1 MKSITTIRRSGPL
14 FAFVAALSLCTNQ
27 LSAFE
32 VSRYFS
38 DGTVL
43 QRDKENRI
51 WGTGAKDETVTVT
64 FSGQKK
70 TAKVDETGRWV
81 VTLEPM
87 PASDQGREII
97 ISSSINKQPSKINNV
112 VVGDVILF
120 ARQSS
125 IDVSLG
131 TTPEGK
137 QAADALDGST
147 ALRFIQIK
155 ASPSR
160 APLDNLTDSA
170 TAGWQTVDKKIAL
183 SMTAA
188 AFYLGRDLA
197 KEVDVP
203 IGIVDL
209 CMGYF
214 FSSAWL
220 SDKGLALAS
229 SKDVLGADD
238 VKAEMKFR
246 EEDIA
251 AWDKRLAGYVR
262 GKPDRGTVSDKP
274 LLGLSPIEMPY
285 FPSACYNTVIHP
297 LRGLVVKGMLLQ
309 LGNDYPYV
317 AFTRLRDMGK
327 ITDMA
332 ELSKANAD
340 SYSIT
345 KEGNRMTPAVLPVAV
360 DDLRASLGDASLP
373 VGWIMPPGTDVYSYG
388 THNRE
393 VREVQRR
400 AQMQTKNVDLIL
412 PGTEHIPM
420 SGQPADETLLA
431 TRCKQWVLGTFYGAK
446 GPVSG
451 PLFDRLEVKNGTVT
465 VYFKPGTAEGL
476 KAEGDALKHFELAGA
491 DRDFVPCK
499 AELDG
504 STVKLTTDAGFTPM
518 YARFGWSRKPIQG
531 LVNSAHLPAIPFSTD
546 TEWEYDWWG
555 DPAPVELPE
564 EYYTP
569 ANKWPKRDYAIINYE
584 TEGKDSHLGPTG
596 LWGSPA
602 GPNLLVGKI
611 TPESPA
617 DGKVLEGDLIYG
629 VNGTEFGSGPE
640 ENYRQFAAGITKA
653 EAEVGG
659 GTMILNIRRE
669 GKLIEVPV
677 KLEFMGAY
685 SATSPWDCEK
695 SKRIVKKAEDWMRNG
710 LRPHTGMPAT
720 DTYAYAGGNDNILL
734 LLASGNPELQGLV
747 RRFIRQELDEFDKK
761 NDISKPSEEGGLG
774 WYGNYP
780 AMLLGEYHP
789 RTGDPT
795 VAPYL
800 EWMIDQAAL
809 SQIQPPDGN
818 PYKSI
823 LALTEDQ
830 VGAFRGGR
838 RTPGTTMFG
847 DKFPPTGRTDYG
859 LMPASDMPL
868 VMGMLHAKEAG
879 LKVDNTVLG
888 TALRHLYYKRA
899 ENGYVQYA
907 YNGLRIDEPHTID
920 PKQAANGTVGSLN
933 GKLGTAAALFS
944 MVNGADKA
952 VKNCSEPCVYAFN
965 KTRKGHGGAW
975 FNNYWTPIGAYHAGQ
990 EKYQHFMKGQQ
1001 WWRELYRDHTG
1012 TVWQEHNAKGNG
1024 SAFAVGFVTHYVV
1037 QNKKLRMFGAPHSA
1051 FSTNAPSYLK
1061 PALAAHRE
1069 RDYALAEK
1077 LIQKVLEGSV
1087 PEGDIPMVKHF
1098 LDSVQTLKKSIDYD
1112 LAYTQ
1117 DAIKRGESALA
1128 TIELPQLKMV
1138 VAPGDARLKA
1148 IVAALES
1155 STGNKAVKGATT
1167 GKKPGKK
1174 QNLQSG
1180 KADGEKGGDGTAWA
1194 KELVKIDTIVK
1205 DGSNYKGPTKK
1216 DKGLPSYPSEQCNP
1230 WRMTVLESPKQM
1242 PQGWEKPAFD
1252 DSRWDETPLPIIW
1265 PMGHTALLRTTF
1277 EVTDVN
1283 AYEALHVRA
1292 NAYKQRNIL
1301 FYLNGQLVA
1310 KVNNIPRDG
1319 AIDFPLTPYAL
1330 TLLKSGK
1337 NSLAV
1342 SAEHG
1347 LRLVNF
1353 SLRLEGRL
1361 KDK

>member
-1 MKSITTIRRSGPL
+1 MMNPIAVTRQSKQL
-14 FAFVAALSLCTNQ
+14 FAFVAVLALCATE
-27 LSAFE
+27 LSAME
-32 VSRYFS
+32 LNRYFC
-38 DGTVL
+38 DGMVL
-43 QRDKENRI
+43 QRDKKNKI
-51 WGTGAKDETVTVT
+51 WGTGTKDESVSVT
-64 FSGQKK
+64 FSGQTK
-70 TAKVDETGRWV
+70 TAKVDESGRWV
-81 VTLEPM
+81 VVLEPM
-87 PASDQGREII
+87 TASDQGAV
-97 ISSSINKQPSKINNV
+97 ISVRSSVSSKPIELKNV
-112 VVGDVILF
+112 VVGDVFLF

-131 TTPEGK
+131 STPAGQ
-137 QAADALDGST
+137 QAAAAFEGNA

-155 ASPSR
+155 ASPSKD
-160 APLDNLTDSA
+160 PLDNLKADS
-170 TAGWQTVDKKIAL
+170 TTGWQVADKKSAL

-188 AFYLGRDLA
+188 AFYLSRDLV
-197 KEVDVP
+197 KDVKVP
-203 IGIVDL
+203 IGVVDL
-209 CMGYF
+209 CMSYF
-214 FSSAWL
+214 FASAWL
-220 SDKGLALAS
+220 SDKGLDIAS

-246 EEDIA
+246 QEDIA
-251 AWDKRLAGYVR
+251 AWDKRLVGYVR

-340 SYSIT
+340 SYNIT

-400 AQMQTKNVDLIL
+400 AQTQTKNVDLIL

-420 SGQPADETLLA
+420 SGQPADEILLA

-465 VYFKPGTAEGL
+465 VYFKLGTAEGL

-531 LVNSAHLPAIPFSTD
+531 LLNSACLPAIPFSTD

-584 TEGKDSHLGPTG
+584 TEGKDFHLGPTG

-617 DGKVLEGDLIYG
+617 EGKVLEGDLIYG
-629 VNGTEFGSGPE
+629 VNGTEFGAGPE

-669 GKLIEVPV
+669 GKLIEVPI

-710 LRPHTGMPAT
+710 LRPHTGMPDN
-720 DTYAYAGGNDNILL
+720 DTYAYAGWNDNILF

-747 RRFIRQELDEFDKK
+747 RRFIRQQLDEFDKK

-774 WYGNYP
+774 WYGNYLV
-780 AMLLGEYHP
+780 MLLGEYYQ

-795 VAPYL
+795 VVPYL
-800 EWMIDQAAL
+800 EWMIDKASLA
-809 SQIQPPDGN
+809 QIQPPDGN

-838 RTPGTTMFG
+838 RTPGTTMVA

-879 LKVDNTVLG
+879 LKVDNTVLC
-888 TALRHLYYKRA
+888 TAVRHLYYKRA

-907 YNGLRIDEPHTID
+907 YTGLRIDEPAPID
-920 PKQAANGTVGSLN
+920 PKQAASGTVGSLN

-1012 TVWQEHNAKGNG
+1012 AVWQEHNAKGKD
-1024 SAFAVGFVTHYVV
+1024 SVQAVGFVAHYVV

-1051 FSTNAPSYLK
+1051 FGTNAPAYLK

-1077 LIQKVLEGSV
+1077 LIQKVLEGTV
-1087 PEGDIPMVKHF
+1087 PENDLPLVNHF

-1112 LAYTQ
+1112 LAYTE
-1117 DAIKRGESALA
+1117 DALKRGETALA
-1128 TIELPQLKMV
+1128 KLELPQLKMV
-1138 VAPGDARLKA
+1138 VAPGNERLKA
-1148 IVAALES
+1148 IIAALES
-1155 STGNKAVKGATT
+1155 STGNKTVKGPVA
-1167 GKKPGKK
+1167 GKKPK
-1174 QNLQSG
+1174 QKQDPQSG
-1180 KADGEKGGDGTAWA
+1180 KADGEKGGAGKSWA
-1194 KELVKIDTIVK
+1194 QELASIATLVK
-1205 DGSNYKGPTKK
+1205 DGKEYVGVSKK
-1216 DKGLPSYPSEQCNP
+1216 DRLSGSPREQCNP

-1277 EVTDVN
+1277 EVTDVK

-1330 TLLKSGK
+1330 TLLKNGK